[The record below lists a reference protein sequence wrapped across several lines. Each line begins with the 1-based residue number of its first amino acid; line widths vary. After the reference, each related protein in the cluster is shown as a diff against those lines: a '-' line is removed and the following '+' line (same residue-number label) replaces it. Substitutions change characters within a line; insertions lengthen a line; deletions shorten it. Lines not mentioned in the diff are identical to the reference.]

1 MRLPLALT
9 ALALVSLAALLGG
22 CATTARRPL
31 PIPQRISGAPGD
43 LLLKEPLPGA
53 PKGSR
58 AWRILYVSTGMHGE
72 RIPVSGVIIVP
83 DAPSKGRDV
92 IAWAHPTTGVSDKCA
107 PSLRST
113 FFKRLPGL
121 QRMLDLGFVVAATD
135 YPGLGTPGTH
145 PYLVG
150 DSEGRSVLD
159 SVRAAGHLTRTTSH
173 FGLWGHSQGGQA
185 VLFAGQMARRYTPEL
200 KLAGIAAAAP
210 ATNLT
215 ALLDADISSPV
226 GKVLGCYALWSWS
239 RVYNVPQDKIFNPR
253 YSAELDDITSTCV
266 QSLEQGLKI
275 VRYAK
280 RLPDDFLLAEPAKVE
295 PWKSLLLLN
304 TPGRAPAGA
313 PLFISQGT
321 ADPIVHYNLTAAF
334 ADNLRRKGE
343 RVEFVTLAGVKHNPA
358 GRISAPYAISWLA
371 QQFPNPVIKLWG
383 KWSAPSL
390 SQPDQSIEI
399 NLQPDG
405 RAQEKIGNH
414 EAYGTWNAKGTSAHI
429 LWDSGW
435 IGIIRPSAN
444 GRWEIA
450 TWKKGTPAVKAP
462 DDVQPARRIFP

>member
-1 MRLPLALT
+1 MRHSFACT
-9 ALALVSLAALLGG
+9 AAALAFLTALLGG
-22 CATTARRPL
+22 CATPSRAPL
-31 PIPQRISGAPGD
+31 PVPKTISASPGH
-43 LLLKEPLPGA
+43 LLLKEPLAGA
-53 PKGSR
+53 PKGST
-58 AWRILYVSTGMHGE
+58 AWRILYVSTGMNGE
-72 RIPVSGVIIVP
+72 RIPVSGVVIVP
-83 DAPSKGRDV
+83 DGPHRPRDV
-92 IAWAHPTTGVSDKCA
+92 IAWAHATTGVSDKCA

-113 FFKRLPGL
+113 FFKRFPGL
-121 QRMLDLGFVVAATD
+121 EQMLDLGFVVAATD

-150 DSEGRSVLD
+150 VSEGRAVLD
-159 SVRAAGHLTRTTSH
+159 SVRAAGRLTRTTGH

-210 ATNLT
+210 ATNLA
-215 ALLDADISSPV
+215 ALLDEDISSPV
-226 GKVLGCYALWSWS
+226 GKVLGSYALWSWS
-239 RVYNVPQDKIFNPR
+239 RIYNVPQDKIFNPR
-253 YSAELDDITSTCV
+253 YKRDLDDITSTCV
-266 QSLEQGLKI
+266 QSLEQGLRI
-275 VRYAK
+275 VRYAN
-280 RLPDDFLLAEPAKVE
+280 RLPNDFLLASPAKVE

-334 ADNLRRKGE
+334 AEKLRRNGE
-343 RVEFVTLAGVKHNPA
+343 RVKFVTLKGVKHNPA
-358 GRISAPYAISWLA
+358 GRISAPYAIPWLA
-371 QQFPNPVIKLWG
+371 QQFPNSMIKLWG

-390 SQPDQSIEI
+390 SQPDKSIEI
-399 NLQPDG
+399 SLQPDG
-405 RAQEKIGNH
+405 RAQEKIGNY
-414 EAYGTWNAKGTSAHI
+414 EAYGTWNAKGNSAHI

-435 IGIIRPSAN
+435 TGIIRPSAN

-450 TWKKGTPAVKAP
+450 SWKKGTPTVQAP